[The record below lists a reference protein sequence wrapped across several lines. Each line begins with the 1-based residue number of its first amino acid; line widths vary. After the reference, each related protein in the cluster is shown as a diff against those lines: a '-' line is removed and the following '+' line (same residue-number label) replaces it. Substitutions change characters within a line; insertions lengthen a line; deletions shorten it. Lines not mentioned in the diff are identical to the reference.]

1 MLETH
6 QPSPPARTATP
17 SAASGAW
24 VALPVLM
31 VVYLVN
37 FMDRQLFAVLQEQI
51 KVDLALTDSQLALLG
66 GTMFAVFYATL
77 GLPLAWLADRT
88 NRVRLVAV
96 ACAVWSVFTALSG
109 MATSFLTMALARI
122 GVASGE
128 AGGVSPSYSI
138 LSDYFPPERR
148 GFAIGLF
155 SIGAPLGLMAGSYL
169 GAAIAGALGWRW
181 AFILLGAPGLLLALG
196 LYLAVREPVRGRFD
210 PGAEKAREPAR
221 PLDAMRTVLTTPS
234 LVLLTLAAAATSFT
248 GYGLYQWIPSFL
260 QRAQGLELE
269 AVGQFLSPIFALG
282 VFGALAGGWIA
293 DRIGKTRPAA
303 YALVPAVTLTL
314 SAPFFFAALITTD
327 GHLSLL
333 LLAFPTLL
341 SYAWIGPTLAA
352 SQTLSSPA
360 IRASVAA
367 IMGLFNNLIGFGL
380 GPLLVGVLSDT
391 LQGAGAAPGEALRT
405 ALIVGAGGYVA
416 AIALFIAAGFNI
428 KRDLERR
435 NQPPPAA
442 GQESPV
448 PGGSGPRE
456 P

>member
-1 MLETH
+1 MPDT
-6 QPSPPARTATP
+6 PRPGGPAKASLAR
-17 SAASGAW
+17 AASGAW

-51 KVDLALTDSQLALLG
+51 KVDLALSDSQLALLG

-88 NRVRLVAV
+88 NRVRLVAL
-96 ACAVWSVFTALSG
+96 ACAVWSIFTVLSG
-109 MATSFLTMALARI
+109 MATNFVTMALARI

-128 AGGVSPSYSI
+128 AGGVSPSYSV

-196 LYLAVREPVRGRFD
+196 LFLAVREPVRGRFD
-210 PGAEKAREPAR
+210 PGVEAPREPAR
-221 PLDAMRTVLTTPS
+221 PLDAIRAVLTTPS
-234 LVLLTLAAAATSFT
+234 LMLLTLAAAATSFA

-269 AVGQFLSPIFALG
+269 AVGRFLSPIFALG

-293 DRIGKTRPAA
+293 DRLGKTRPAA
-303 YALVPAVTLTL
+303 YALVPAATLTV

-327 GHLSLL
+327 GRLSLL
-333 LLAFPTLL
+333 LLTLPTLL

-360 IRASVAA
+360 VRALVAA
-367 IMGLFNNLIGFGL
+367 IMGFFNNLIGFGL

-416 AIALFIAAGFNI
+416 AITLFVAAGFTI
-428 KRDLERR
+428 PRDLARR
-435 NQPPPAA
+435 NPPGGAASRESPEPGPPA
-442 GQESPV
+442 
-448 PGGSGPRE
+448 PRE

>member
-1 MLETH
+1 MLDTP
-6 QPSPPARTATP
+6 QPRPSAQTATR

-88 NRVRLVAV
+88 NRVRLVAL
-96 ACAVWSVFTALSG
+96 ACAVWSVFTVLSG
-109 MATSFLTMALARI
+109 MATSFLTMALARV

-128 AGGVSPSYSI
+128 AGGVSPSYSV

-155 SIGAPLGLMAGSYL
+155 SIGAPLGLMAGSYM
-169 GAAIAGALGWRW
+169 GAALAGALGWRW
-181 AFILLGAPGLLLALG
+181 AFILLGAPGLLLAL
-196 LYLAVREPVRGRFD
+196 YLAVREPVRGRFD
-210 PGAEKAREPAR
+210 PGAEAPRETAR
-221 PLDAMRTVLTTPS
+221 PLDAMRAVLTTPS

-269 AVGQFLSPIFALG
+269 AVGRFLSPIFALG
-282 VFGALAGGWIA
+282 VLGALAGGWIA
-293 DRIGKTRPAA
+293 DRLGKTRPAA
-303 YALVPAVTLTL
+303 YALVPAVTLAL
-314 SAPFFFAALITTD
+314 SAPFFFAALITSD
-327 GHLSLL
+327 GHLSLV

-360 IRASVAA
+360 ICASVAA
-367 IMGLFNNLIGFGL
+367 IMGFFNNLIGFGL

-405 ALIVGAGGYVA
+405 ALVVGAGGYVA
-416 AIALFIAAGFNI
+416 AIALFIAAGFTI
-428 KRDLERR
+428 KRDLARR
-435 NQPPPAA
+435 NQAPAVA
-442 GQESPV
+442 SQESAA
-448 PGGSGPRE
+448 PGAPGLGE

>member
-1 MLETH
+1 MLDPP
-6 QPSPPARTATP
+6 QPRAPAKASPTP
-17 SAASGAW
+17 AASGAW
-24 VALPVLM
+24 VALPVLL

-88 NRVRLVAV
+88 NRVRLVAL
-96 ACAVWSVFTALSG
+96 ACAVWSLFTVLSG

-169 GAAIAGALGWRW
+169 GAAIAGAVGWRW

-196 LYLAVREPVRGRFD
+196 LYLGVREPARGRFD
-210 PGAEKAREPAR
+210 ASPQSSKAPAR
-221 PLDAMRTVLTTPS
+221 PLDAIRTVLTTPS

-260 QRAQGLELE
+260 QRAQGLDLD
-269 AVGQFLSPIFALG
+269 AVGRFLSPIFALG

-293 DRIGKTRPAA
+293 DRMGKKRPAA
-303 YALVPAVTLTL
+303 YALVPAVALTL
-314 SAPFFFAALITTD
+314 SAPFFFAALVTRD
-327 GHLSLL
+327 GHVSLL

-360 IRASVAA
+360 VRASVAA
-367 IMGLFNNLIGFGL
+367 IMGFFNNLIGFGL
-380 GPLLVGVLSDT
+380 GPLLVGALSDS
-391 LQGAGAAPGEALRT
+391 LQGGGASPGEALRA
-405 ALIVGAGGYVA
+405 ALLVGSCGYVV
-416 AIALFIAAGFNI
+416 AIGLFIAAGFTI
-428 KRDLERR
+428 KQDLARR
-435 NQPPPAA
+435 NERLDAPD
-442 GQESPV
+442 
-448 PGGSGPRE
+448 RE
-456 P
+456 PLKGPGQP